1 MMSKQA
7 PRTLFQKIWDA
18 HVVARVDASNVVLYI
33 DRHLVNEVTSPQ
45 AFEGLR
51 IAGRSVR
58 RPEGTIAVADHNVP
72 TEHRDRPIAEEGSRI
87 QVATL
92 ERNVVEFH
100 VPYCVYPQI
109 STGDRAMGV
118 DRAADCAIRTNECR
132 GYCQNSIADARPRL
146 TVSLK
151 SSGLS
156 GRCPKYVGQSRRPRG
171 FPLRAAPFRDIP
183 QQQFAL
189 RGDGKA
195 LVGPLAVGHNRFF
208 ADA

>member
-1 MMSKQA
+1 MMNKQA

-92 ERNVVEFH
+92 ERNVIEFH
-100 VPYCVYPQI
+100 VPYVPLL
-109 STGDRAMGV
+109 S
-118 DRAADCAIRTNECR
+118 RTQGIVHVIGPEL
-132 GYCQNSIADARPRL
+132 GL
-146 TVSLK
+146 TLP
-151 SSGLS
+151 GL
-156 GRCPKYVGQSRRPRG
+156 
-171 FPLRAAPFRDIP
+171 
-183 QQQFAL
+183 
-189 RGDGKA
+189 
-195 LVGPLAVGHNRFF
+195 
-208 ADA
+208 